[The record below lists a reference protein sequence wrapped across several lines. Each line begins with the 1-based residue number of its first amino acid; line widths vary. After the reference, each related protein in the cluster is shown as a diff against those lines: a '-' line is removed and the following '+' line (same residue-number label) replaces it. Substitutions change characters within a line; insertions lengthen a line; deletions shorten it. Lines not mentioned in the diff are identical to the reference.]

1 MVKNRSNKQKINK
14 KVNPAPRQVSRAP
27 LAINTKTRNAAPRVS
42 STTAGTVVSHREIL
56 SDSVTVGATYN
67 IASTIAVQP
76 GLSVY
81 SHGSPLGTWL
91 PKIAAEYD
99 NYCFESLKI
108 HFTTSASS
116 LQKGTILMAYDP
128 NPDSAAPGSFSD
140 LRNMA
145 YAVTGPARENLTL
158 DISSIVKTKKLLT
171 RTRAVSSYP
180 IYDAGRIFLG
190 STLGDGASVGYF
202 EVEYKVRLM
211 NPQTSPSTEQITV
224 TTAPPTVVFTDDGT
238 GAVGPLYFGAT
249 NASRCANALSNVL
262 FRQPP
267 IGDNTLITVNTP
279 TQVYP
284 AAGSVVVG
292 GVTYSWAASSN
303 NTQFTFTHP
312 GRYRLSGTI
321 NGDWQD
327 YAMFGASI
335 LRVSNSALAAA
346 SDRTITVSGTVVDLP
361 VIPASWRGFSNPSGS
376 GDDAAMVVDMTFTV
390 LDTVTPYTFAVGVRN
405 WSSVSENGTG
415 SYFSGPTS
423 YGASYLKLE
432 YIGPLPAN

>member
-1 MVKNRSNKQKINK
+1 M
-14 KVNPAPRQVSRAP
+14 
-27 LAINTKTRNAAPRVS
+27 AINTKTRNASPKVS
-42 STTAGTVVSHREIL
+42 STNAGTVVSHREIL
-56 SDSVTVGATYN
+56 SDSVVVAATYN

-76 GLSVY
+76 ALSVY

-158 DISSIVKTKKLLT
+158 DLSPIVRTKKLLT
-171 RTRAVSSYP
+171 RTKAVSSYP
-180 IYDAGRIFLG
+180 IYDAGRVFLG

-211 NPQTSPSTEQITV
+211 NPQTSPSTEQINV
-224 TTAPPTVVFTDDGT
+224 STAPPAVVFTDDGT
-238 GAVGPLYFGAT
+238 GGVGPLYFGTT
-249 NASRCANALSNVL
+249 NAARCANALANVL
-262 FRQPP
+262 FRMTP
-267 IGDNTLITVNTP
+267 IGDNTLITLNNP
-279 TQVYP
+279 AQVYT
-284 AAGSVVVG
+284 AAGSVIVG

-303 NTQFTFTHP
+303 NTNFTFKYP
-312 GRYRLSGTI
+312 GRYRLSGTL

-327 YAMFGASI
+327 YATFGASV
-335 LRVSNSALAAA
+335 LKASSTSLAAA
-346 SDRTITVSGTVVDLP
+346 SDRTVTSTGTVVDLP
-361 VIPASWRGFSNPSGS
+361 VIPASWRGFSNPTVP
-376 GDDAAMVVDMTFTV
+376 GDDAAMLVDMTFVV

-405 WSSVSENGTG
+405 YSSIAENANGIYYSAPSTVG
-415 SYFSGPTS
+415 SSF
-423 YGASYLKLE
+423 LKLE
-432 YIGPLPAN
+432 YIGALPTD